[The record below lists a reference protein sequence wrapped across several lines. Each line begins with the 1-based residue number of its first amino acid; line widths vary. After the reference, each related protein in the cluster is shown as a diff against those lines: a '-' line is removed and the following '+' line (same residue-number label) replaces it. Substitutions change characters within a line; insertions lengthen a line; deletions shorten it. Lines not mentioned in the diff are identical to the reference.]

1 MSWVFC
7 AELANQGFIPE
18 SLLEEHDDGIVVD
31 FWDNVPF
38 VVEWLYELLE
48 GLSVTPLVSL

>member
-38 VVEWLYELLE
+38 VVEWLYELL
-48 GLSVTPLVSL
+48 GDSL